1 MISQAALHNHGNI
14 SVSYGPGLFTRY
26 RDMYG
31 VSEKISLKFFIICIV
46 LLIYKPIYYVF
57 QLCYNNE

>member
-1 MISQAALHNHGNI
+1 
-14 SVSYGPGLFTRY
+14 
-26 RDMYG
+26 MYG